1 MAKSPTVPARPP
13 CRLYLITPP
22 VIPDLDAFANLL
34 GQALDAGD
42 VAALVE
48 TLCAQDHV
56 SVDPSDAGLA
66 LLAMLVNQGSLAFEE
81 EV

>member
-1 MAKSPTVPARPP
+1 MRLKSRGEVRAPGVP
-13 CRLYLITPP
+13 
-22 VIPDLDAFANLL
+22 VS
-34 GQALDAGD
+34 GGD

>member
-42 VAALVE
+42 VAPTRLVFE
-48 TLCAQDHV
+48 
-56 SVDPSDAGLA
+56 VDAAGKVTSWRVGLSPQ
-66 LLAMLVNQGSLAFEE
+66 VEYVEGCS
-81 EV
+81 